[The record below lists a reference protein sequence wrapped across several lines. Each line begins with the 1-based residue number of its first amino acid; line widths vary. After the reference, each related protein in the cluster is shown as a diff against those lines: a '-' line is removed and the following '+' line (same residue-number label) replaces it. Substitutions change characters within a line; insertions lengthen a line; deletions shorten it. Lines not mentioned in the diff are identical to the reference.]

1 MNRQPTPASV
11 EPSGRR
17 ALSQSRRAYASTLA
31 AAFLLLLLPSFAS
44 AQDVAITAMHT
55 RKEPL
60 ELFERVRVT
69 LAVEGSVPLRVE
81 LPQPLLAAESQ
92 EIGSIGPVGPV
103 TVSPA
108 GVGREK
114 WVQDFLF
121 DPYVPGEWYVRF
133 APVKVNG
140 RDVDGPGFPIAV
152 KPADVKEAQGVTGI
166 EKLPPPQPPGSSFA
180 AVWWAAG
187 ALAVLAVA
195 VLAWRL
201 RPRPAP
207 VSPAAWAAAAFG
219 RLERD
224 GLSGAALVERVAAVV
239 REFVERRFGI
249 PATKLTTPELLA
261 AAEQAGRPVEETDAL
276 RGILDHCDRAK
287 FAGDVPDDDGCRGLL
302 AAGRDWV
309 DRVSAADAGPG

>member
-1 MNRQPTPASV
+1 MRLCAFARTS
-11 EPSGRR
+11 SSS
-17 ALSQSRRAYASTLA
+17 LHRRAYAAPLA
-31 AAFLLLLLPSFAS
+31 CGLLLLLPSFAS
-44 AQDVAITAMHT
+44 AQDVAITATHT

-69 LAVEGSVPLRVE
+69 LAIEGPVPLRVE

-92 EIGSIGPVGPV
+92 EIGAIGPVGPV

-140 RDVDGPGFPIAV
+140 REVEGPGFAIAV

-166 EKLPPPQPPGSSFA
+166 EKLPPPQLPGSSLA
-180 AVWWAAG
+180 VVWWAVG
-187 ALAVLAVA
+187 TLVVLVVA

-207 VSPAAWAAAAFG
+207 VSASRPG
-219 RLERD
+219 
-224 GLSGAALVERVAAVV
+224 
-239 REFVERRFGI
+239 
-249 PATKLTTPELLA
+249 TPRTA
-261 AAEQAGRPVEETDAL
+261 
-276 RGILDHCDRAK
+276 
-287 FAGDVPDDDGCRGLL
+287 
-302 AAGRDWV
+302 
-309 DRVSAADAGPG
+309 